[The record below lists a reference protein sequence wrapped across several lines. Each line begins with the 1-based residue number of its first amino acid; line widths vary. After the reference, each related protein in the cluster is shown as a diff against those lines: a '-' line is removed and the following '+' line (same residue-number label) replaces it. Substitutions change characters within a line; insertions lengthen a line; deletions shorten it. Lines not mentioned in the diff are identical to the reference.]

1 MTYDLHMKWKNGG
14 GAIVNSFTAS
24 SNESAI
30 KKAIAYMDQTPQFVK
45 DATLAVL
52 NRRMRGDRRETVKQW
67 DLSKNI
73 AVNN

>member
-1 MTYDLHMKWKNGG
+1 MTYDLHMRWKNGG
-14 GAIVNSFTAS
+14 GAIVKSFTTS
-24 SNESAI
+24 SNEAAI

-45 DATLAVL
+45 DAQSATL